1 MPPDIYERVKS
12 KCHAAL
18 RELFICVATPIPGPE
33 KKDHGDLDILV
44 ALERRFLKNGVSS
57 NPHDLMGTIQ
67 CRLDAEY
74 AIIHPSGTFA
84 NMAIRWP
91 EECEQGTESKLSCH
105 NTDSDIDNCGCKTST
120 KHQKVIKY
128 IQVDIRICSDVDQ
141 LCWASARIP
150 RTNTS
155 QR

>member
-1 MPPDIYERVKS
+1 MPPDIYEGVKS

-18 RELFICVATPIPGPE
+18 REIFICVATPIPGPE

-67 CRLDAEY
+67 RCLNAEY
-74 AIIHPSGTFA
+74 VIIHPSGAFA

-91 EECEQGTESKLSCH
+91 EDFEQDTES
-105 NTDSDIDNCGCKTST
+105 NIDSRGCKTST
-120 KHQKVIKY
+120 KHQTVIKY
-128 IQVDIRICSDVDQ
+128 IQVDIRICPDVDQ
-141 LCWASARIP
+141 LCWASARIL

-155 QR
+155 QY